1 MLSHRMSRLFQGS
14 LFSARGTKVISC
26 LMIGAT
32 VFLAST
38 RADESKLLD
47 TSKFQRYEGFYD
59 FYWDDAE
66 GKIWL
71 SLAGDDQDVA
81 SDSFLYTSSLATG
94 LGSNPVGLDR
104 GQLGAER
111 LVHFRRVGQSVY
123 LIQENTKFR
132 ALGSQE
138 PSERQAVRDSFAS
151 SVLWSGRLK
160 KSDQGLLVDLT
171 GFLLRDAHDCVG
183 TLSSTDQ
190 GSFSL
195 DKERSFV
202 HLPRTKAFPLNSE
215 FEVALTFSSKKPG
228 RLANRTAPDGKSI
241 TLRQHHSFVRLPELG
256 YSPRKWDPRVGSFA
270 MSFSDYASAIEEPL
284 EKRWVTRHRL
294 EKTDPTA
301 ARSPVKKPIVYY
313 LDPGAPEPVRSAL
326 LEGARWWNEAFES
339 AGFIDAYQV
348 KMLPEDAD
356 PMDVRYNVIQ
366 WVHRAT
372 RGWSYGQSFTDPRTG
387 EIIKGHVLLGSLR
400 VRQDHLLFSGLRGRQ
415 GTASTRSGARGC
427 ACGMGCLPSEA
438 YLSQLDPQLSDTE
451 VALARIRQLSAHEV
465 GHTLGFAHNFAASTY
480 GDRASVMD
488 YPSPRAKIVDG
499 EIDLSDAYGVGIGE
513 WDKFA
518 VQYSYSQFPPEAN
531 ESEEL
536 EKLIQWSLEK
546 GYKYITDADARPAG
560 AAQPYGN
567 LWDNGGDPVAA
578 LEHEMNVRKIAI
590 ENFDAS
596 VLHPEQPLADLE
608 KAFVPVYL
616 HHRFQV
622 DATAKVLGGYEYSY
636 AFAGDGQTIQ
646 SPIAQDRQRAALEVL
661 LTTISPAALAIPNSI
676 LNSIP
681 PRTGSSISDNER
693 FSSRTGPIFDPGS
706 AMQAAAELTLGN
718 LLQPQRAS
726 RLARSGTEFE
736 QLGLSEVI
744 KRIVKHSTPGPAES
758 ITPQEGE
765 ARRIV
770 WRVFVDKLME
780 LSQSNQAT
788 ADARHLARLE
798 LHELQNTL
806 SRMVNQGGQKHD
818 VALWIALATEINS
831 FLERPYPSRNY
842 NPAAELPPGSPI
854 GQ

>member
-1 MLSHRMSRLFQGS
+1 MLSRCVSCLSREFT
-14 LFSARGTKVISC
+14 FFAWRTWAISC
-26 LMIGAT
+26 LIVGTMAFVT
-32 VFLAST
+32 SA
-38 RADESKLLD
+38 RAEESELLD
-47 TSKFQRYEGFYD
+47 TSDFDAYEGFYD

-71 SLAGDDQDVA
+71 RLANDDQDVA
-81 SDSFLYTSSLATG
+81 PDSFLYTSSLATG

-151 SVLWSGRLK
+151 SVLWSGKLK

-171 GFLLRDAHDCVG
+171 SFLLRDAHDCVG

-228 RLANRTAPDGKSI
+228 RLANRTAAEGKSI
-241 TLRQHHSFVRLPELG
+241 TLRQHHSFVKLPEPG

-284 EKRWVTRHRL
+284 EKRWITRHRL

-301 ARSPVKKPIVYY
+301 AKSTVKKPIVYY

-400 VRQDHLLFSGLRGRQ
+400 VRQDHLLFSGMRG
-415 GTASTRSGARGC
+415 ADSTRSGARGC
-427 ACGMGCLPSEA
+427 ACGMGCLPSDA

-480 GDRASVMD
+480 ADRASVMD

-518 VQYSYSQFPPEAN
+518 VQYSYSQFPPDAD

-536 EKLIQWSLEK
+536 EKLIRWSLEK
-546 GYKYITDADARPAG
+546 GYKYITDADARPSG

-567 LWDNGGDPVAA
+567 LWDNGSDPVAA
-578 LEHEMNVRKIAI
+578 LKHEMNVRKIAI

-596 VLHPEQPLADLE
+596 VLHPDQPLADLE

-622 DATAKVLGGYEYSY
+622 DATAKVLGGFEYSY

-661 LTTISPAALAIPNSI
+661 LTTISPEALAIPKSI

-681 PRTGSSISDNER
+681 PRTNSSISDNER

-726 RLARSGTEFE
+726 RMARSGTEFE

-744 KRIVKHSTPGPAES
+744 ERIVKHLTPEPVES
-758 ITPQEGE
+758 ITPQERE

-770 WRVFVDKLME
+770 WSVFVDKLMK

-788 ADARHLARLE
+788 ADARHLTRLE
-798 LHELQNTL
+798 LRELQSKL
-806 SRMVNQGGQKHD
+806 SRKVNQGGQKHD
-818 VALWIALATEINS
+818 VALWIALATEINR
-831 FLERPYPSRNY
+831 FLDRPYPSRNY
-842 NPAAELPPGSPI
+842 NPTAELPPGSPI